1 MKCGTNSMNTCMKV
15 MAIAV
20 SALCMAGC
28 ILPIPHIRQH
38 IYATQGI
45 VVDSDTGKPVAG
57 AKVEIGAGRY
67 MQETITDSSG
77 HFAIEDERGWHMIL
91 WLAPPSSGALLP
103 THVDYADGF
112 FHMVVI
118 SAHGYPRQAFHLC
131 VPETNFIYTY
141 PLKKHQTK
149 GRVWMKDECQF
160 REPLSLFVPAETNKV
175 DGCSGRREKA
185 LDRQQD

>member
-1 MKCGTNSMNTCMKV
+1 MKKLTK
-15 MAIAV
+15 AILA
-20 SALCMAGC
+20 SSLAFAMEGC
-28 ILPIPHIRQH
+28 ILPVPHIRQH
-38 IYATQGI
+38 IHATQGI
-45 VVDSDTGKPVAG
+45 VVDSNTGKPVAG

-67 MQETITDSSG
+67 MQETVTDSSG
-77 HFAIEDERGWHMIL
+77 HFSIEDVQGWHMIL

-131 VPETNFIYTY
+131 VPEMNFIYTY
-141 PLKKHQTK
+141 PLKKHQAK
-149 GRVWMKDECQF
+149 GRVWMKDESQF